1 MSGQRG
7 AWPAARPAVGASGSG
22 VGLREPARG
31 ADGRAGPARP
41 EPDRDEVVIGVSGG
55 VGRSPWSS
63 AVSVALIWLLLATA
77 CIPWWPVYESGEFLI
92 AAGVAIVAG
101 TGIGLFGAWR
111 RWPAWAVLLA
121 VTVAYLLL
129 GVPAA
134 VPSRAVAGV
143 LPTPAGMLDLIAA
156 TALSWKQLVTI
167 AVPVGSYQ
175 ALLVPPFLLGLLAAT
190 LAVTLAFRTRHP
202 VAAALPPALLLT
214 AGILLGVVHGGLALP
229 AGLAFLLAVVAW
241 LANIAI
247 LDRQVLGVRSSVER
261 ALTDARRVLGA
272 SAILAVALIG
282 ATAAAVVLPAPVR
295 TVVRSEV
302 QQPFQP
308 HDYESPLAAFRASF
322 APAAKDDVMLEVV
335 GLPQGAGLAVATLD
349 TYDGV
354 VYSVGGSDGNS
365 VSGSFTRLPY
375 RLDQTGVPGEPLQI
389 TVAVDAYEDIWVPGV
404 GQLERIDFGGPRAE
418 TLADGF
424 VYNDTTGTGAVV
436 SGLTRGDSYAA
447 WSVAMLDPT
456 GLGAMQPGTSVVPA
470 APDLPD
476 ELTAL
481 LNSWAPI
488 SDAPGERLA
497 AVIDGFRRTGF
508 VSHGAEQDEAPSRSG
523 HALDRLEQL
532 ATDQPMVGDGE
543 QYAVAAALMAR
554 KIGFPARVVVGYLE
568 MDAADGAAS
577 EAATASTGSAAAAT
591 TTVFHRDDLQAWIEV
606 QGDDGAWIAL
616 NPNPTP
622 RDIPEPA
629 PEQPEEVSRPES
641 ALPPPPERTQVDEQ
655 DTPAEHSDERQPD
668 DLGRLLGVLATV
680 GTIGG
685 LSILVLALL
694 ASPFLAVIVAK
705 IRRRRVRRTKGS
717 PVERIE
723 GGWLEFADT
732 AADYGYPI
740 RANST
745 RAEQAATVGGLS
757 ALVLAAVVDRAVFAP
772 GGPETGD
779 DERVWRSVDELQERL
794 AAPRT
799 RRERWRAAISLT
811 SLGGYAVSRRGGRR

>member
-1 MSGQRG
+1 MSGQLGAARG
-7 AWPAARPAVGASGSG
+7 ARPGDEAG
-22 VGLREPARG
+22 VSRRPRRTEPARDG
-31 ADGRAGPARP
+31 A
-41 EPDRDEVVIGVSGG
+41 VLGVAGG
-55 VGRSPWSS
+55 VGRSPWSC

-77 CIPWWPVYESGEFLI
+77 MIPWWPVYESGEFLI
-92 AAGVAIVAG
+92 AAAVAIVAG
-101 TGIGLFGAWR
+101 TGIGLVGAWR
-111 RWPAWAVLLA
+111 GWPSWAVLVALA
-121 VTVAYLLL
+121 IAYLLL

-134 VPSRAVAGV
+134 VPSRAIAGV

-175 ALLVPPFLLGLLAAT
+175 ALLVPPFLLGLLAST
-190 LAVTLAFRTRHP
+190 IAVTIAFRTRHP
-202 VAAALPPALLLT
+202 VAATLPPAFLMT

-241 LANIAI
+241 LANVAI
-247 LDRQVLGVRSSVER
+247 LDRQAIGSRSSVER
-261 ALTDARRVLGA
+261 ALTDARRVFGA
-272 SAILAVALIG
+272 SAIVAVALLG
-282 ATAAAVVLPAPVR
+282 ATAAAVVLPTPVR

-302 QQPFQP
+302 QPPFRP
-308 HDYESPLAAFRASF
+308 HEYESPLAAFRAAF
-322 APAAKDDVMLEVV
+322 EPARSDDVMLEVD
-335 GLPQGAGLAVATLD
+335 GLPPGTGLAVATLD
-349 TYDGV
+349 TYDGI

-375 RLDQTGVPGEPLQI
+375 RLDQTGVEGDSVQI
-389 TVAVDAYEDIWVPGV
+389 SVAVDAYEDIWVPGV

-436 SGLTRGDSYAA
+436 SGLSRGDSYVA

-456 GLGAMQPGTSVVPA
+456 GIASMQPGTSVVPA

-481 LNSWAPI
+481 LNTWAPV
-488 SDAPGERLA
+488 SGAPGERLA
-497 AVIDGFRRTGF
+497 AVVDGFRSTGF
-508 VSHGAEQDEAPSRSG
+508 VSHGMLQDEAPSRSG

-554 KIGFPARVVVGYLE
+554 KIGFPARVVVGYLAT
-568 MDAADGAAS
+568 DAAGGGSDG
-577 EAATASTGSAAAAT
+577 AATASGGSAAT
-591 TTVFHRDDLQAWIEV
+591 TSTTVFHRDDLQAWIEV
-606 QGDDGAWIAL
+606 QRDDGAWIAL
-616 NPNPTP
+616 DPNPSP
-622 RDIPEPA
+622 RPVPEPA

-655 DTPAEHSDERQPD
+655 DAPADHSDERPQD
-668 DLGRLLGVLATV
+668 DLGRWLGVLTTVATV
-680 GTIGG
+680 AGV
-685 LSILVLALL
+685 SVLVLALI

-705 IRRRRVRRTKGS
+705 IRRRRVRRTTGS

-740 RANST
+740 RSNST

-757 ALVLAAVVDRAVFAP
+757 ALVLASVVDRAVFAP
-772 GGPETGD
+772 GEPEAGD
-779 DERVWRSVDELQERL
+779 EERVWRSVDELQQRL